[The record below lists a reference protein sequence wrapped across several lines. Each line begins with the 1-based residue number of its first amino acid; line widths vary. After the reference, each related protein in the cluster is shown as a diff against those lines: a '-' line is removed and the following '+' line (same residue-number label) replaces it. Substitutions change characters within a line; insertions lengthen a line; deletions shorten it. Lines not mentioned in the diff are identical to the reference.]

1 MTVKEIN
8 QKTKSIQKFQK
19 EFNMKIVSACLIG
32 IRCRYDGKS
41 KSNKEIMRLF
51 QEEKLIPLC
60 PEQLGGL
67 TTPRE
72 PAELTGDGLE
82 VLNGKAKVIRK
93 SGKDVTENFLR
104 GAKETLKII
113 KLLRIKEAILKQRC
127 PSCGCGMIYDG
138 TFSGRLVKRDGV
150 TAALLKLNGIKIIT
164 DEDP

>member
-1 MTVKEIN
+1 
-8 QKTKSIQKFQK
+8 
-19 EFNMKIVSACLIG
+19 MKIVSACLIG